1 MATITHAREA
11 VVQTLYAKEL
21 GNEKAVE
28 QFDEL
33 LKERKIKGSKAEFAK
48 KLLNGV
54 LEHMDEIDEII
65 KNHLIDWSF
74 DRLDK
79 VDKQIL
85 RVGVYELKYTDTPF
99 QIIIDEAVKIAKHFS
114 EDKSKSFVN
123 GILDRVAKE
132 IRVVESEQSQSQSHQ

>member
-11 VVQTLYAKEL
+11 VVQTLYALEA
-21 GNEKAVE
+21 GNDDAIK

-48 KLLNGV
+48 KLLNGI
-54 LEHMDEIDEII
+54 LEHKDEIDEII
-65 KNHLIDWSF
+65 KEHLIDWSF

-79 VDKQIL
+79 IDKQIL
-85 RVGVYELKYTDTPF
+85 RLGIYELKYTDTPF
-99 QIIIDEAVKIAKHFS
+99 QIIIDEAVKIAKNFS
-114 EDKSKSFVN
+114 EDKAKSFIN

-132 IRVVESEQSQSQSHQ
+132 IRK

>member
-11 VVQTLYAKEL
+11 VVQTLYAQEL
-21 GNEKAVE
+21 GNDKAIE

-33 LKERKIKGSKAEFAK
+33 LKERKIKNKKAEFAK
-48 KLLNGV
+48 NLLKGV
-54 LEHMDEIDEII
+54 LEHKEEIDKII
-65 KNHLIDWSF
+65 KDHLIDWDF

-79 VDKQIL
+79 IDKQIL

-99 QIIIDEAVKIAKHFS
+99 QIVIDEAVKIAKNFS
-114 EDKSKSFVN
+114 EDKAKSFIN

-132 IRVVESEQSQSQSHQ
+132 VRDIK

>member
-11 VVQTLYAKEL
+11 VIQTLYAMEQ
-21 GNEKAVE
+21 GNEDAVK

-33 LKERKIKGSKAEFAK
+33 LKDRKIKGSKAEFAK

-54 LEHMDEIDEII
+54 LEHKDEIDKII
-65 KNHLIDWSF
+65 KDHLIDWSF

-85 RVGVYELKYTDTPF
+85 RLGVYELKYTDTPF
-99 QIIIDEAVKIAKHFS
+99 QIVIDEAVKIAKNFS
-114 EDKSKSFVN
+114 EDKAKSFIN
-123 GILDRVAKE
+123 GILDKVAKE
-132 IRVVESEQSQSQSHQ
+132 VRK

>member
-21 GNEKAVE
+21 GNDKAIE
-28 QFDEL
+28 QFNEL
-33 LKERKIKGSKAEFAK
+33 LKERKIKNQKAEFAK
-48 KLLNGV
+48 KILQGV
-54 LEHMDEIDEII
+54 LEHKDEIDKII
-65 KNHLIDWSF
+65 KEHLIDWDF

-79 VDKQIL
+79 IDKQIL

-99 QIIIDEAVKIAKHFS
+99 QIVIDEAVKIAKNFS
-114 EDKSKSFVN
+114 EDKAKSFIN

-132 IRVVESEQSQSQSHQ
+132 VRNTNSTSENE

>member
-11 VVQTLYAKEL
+11 VIQTLYAREM
-21 GNEKAVE
+21 GNDKATL
-28 QFDEL
+28 QFDEI
-33 LKERKIKGSKAEFAK
+33 LKDKKVKGPKAEFAK

-54 LEHMDEIDEII
+54 ITHLNEIDKII
-65 KNHLIDWSF
+65 KDHLIDWDF

-85 RVGVYELKYTDTPF
+85 RLGVYEIKYTDTPF
-99 QIIIDEAVKIAKHFS
+99 QIAIDEAVKIAKNFS
-114 EDKSKSFVN
+114 EDKSKSFIN

-132 IRVVESEQSQSQSHQ
+132 NKNN

>member
-21 GNEKAVE
+21 GNDDAIK

-54 LEHMDEIDEII
+54 LEHQEEIDKII
-65 KNHLIDWSF
+65 KDHLIDWSF

-85 RVGVYELKYTDTPF
+85 RLGIYEIKYTDTPF
-99 QIIIDEAVKIAKHFS
+99 QIAIDEAVKIAKNFS
-114 EDKSKSFVN
+114 EDKAKSFIN

-132 IRVVESEQSQSQSHQ
+132 NKDEN

>member
-11 VVQTLYAKEL
+11 VIQTLYALEM

-33 LKERKIKGSKAEFAK
+33 LKEKKIKNQKAEFAK

-54 LEHMDEIDEII
+54 LENLEKIDEII
-65 KNHLIDWSF
+65 KDHLIDWSF

-79 VDKQIL
+79 IDKQIL
-85 RVGVYELKYTDTPF
+85 RLGIYEILYTDTPF
-99 QIIIDEAVKIAKHFS
+99 QIAIDEAIKLSKNFS
-114 EDKSKSFVN
+114 EEKAKSFIN
-123 GILDRVAKE
+123 GILDKVAKE
-132 IRVVESEQSQSQSHQ
+132 NLK

>member
-11 VVQTLYAKEL
+11 VIQTLYAKEM
-21 GNEKAVE
+21 GNDKAVF

-33 LKERKIKGSKAEFAK
+33 LKEKKVKGKKAEFAK
-48 KLLNGV
+48 NLLNGV
-54 LEHMDEIDEII
+54 IKHLDEIDKII
-65 KNHLIDWSF
+65 KEHLIDWDF

-85 RVGVYELKYTDTPF
+85 RLGVYEIKYTDTPF
-99 QIIIDEAVKIAKHFS
+99 QIAIDEAIKIAKNFS
-114 EDKSKSFVN
+114 EDKSKSFIN

-132 IRVVESEQSQSQSHQ
+132 

>member
-11 VVQTLYAKEL
+11 VVQTLYALEQ
-21 GNEKAVE
+21 GNNDAVK

-33 LKERKIKGSKAEFAK
+33 LKEKKIKGPKAEFAK
-48 KLLNGV
+48 KLLNGI
-54 LEHMDEIDEII
+54 LEHLDEIDKII
-65 KNHLIDWSF
+65 KDHLIDWSF

-85 RVGVYELKYTDTPF
+85 RLGVYELKYTDTPF
-99 QIIIDEAVKIAKHFS
+99 QIVIDEAVKIAKNFS
-114 EDKSKSFVN
+114 EDKAKSFIN

-132 IRVVESEQSQSQSHQ
+132 IREDAKK

>member
-11 VVQTLYAKEL
+11 VVQTLYALEQ
-21 GNEKAVE
+21 GNDDAVK

-33 LKERKIKGSKAEFAK
+33 LKEKKIKGSKAEFAK
-48 KLLNGV
+48 NLLNGV
-54 LEHMDEIDEII
+54 LEHLDEIDKII
-65 KNHLIDWSF
+65 KDHLIDWSF

-85 RVGVYELKYTDTPF
+85 RLGVYELKYTDTPY
-99 QIIIDEAVKIAKHFS
+99 QIIIDEAVKIAKNFS
-114 EDKSKSFVN
+114 EDKAKSFIN

-132 IRVVESEQSQSQSHQ
+132 IREEKK